1 MPKKKESFGADLIKA
16 MSEALAHADGSGGG
30 TATIHRIEVDTPDL
44 RLIREQLSLTQDE
57 MAHVLGVS
65 IHGYRKWEQGQR
77 RMSGPAANLLRVMEK
92 EPEAVLRALSA
103 A

>member
-1 MPKKKESFGADLIKA
+1 MAKKSSFGEDLTQA
-16 MSEALAHADGSGGG
+16 MTGALSHARGEAVDDVTVH
-30 TATIHRIEVDTPDL
+30 HVEVDLPDPKM
-44 RLIREQLSLTQDE
+44 IRRQLDLTQDQ
-57 MAHVLGVS
+57 MARVLGISV
-65 IHGYRKWEQGQR
+65 HGYRKWEQGHR

>member
-1 MPKKKESFGADLIKA
+1 MPGKKESFGADLIKA
-16 MSEALAHADGSGGG
+16 MSEALAHAEGKDNGA
-30 TATIHRIEVDTPDL
+30 TTIHQVEVDTPDL
-44 RLIREQLSLTQDE
+44 RLIREQLELTQDQ

-65 IHGYRKWEQGQR
+65 VHGYRKWEQGQR

>member
-1 MPKKKESFGADLIKA
+1 MAKNSNFGNDLIQA
-16 MSEALAHADGSGGG
+16 MTEALSHAKGETVEGV
-30 TATIHRIEVDTPDL
+30 TIHKIDVDMPDPK
-44 RLIREQLSLTQDE
+44 LIRRQLDLTQDQ
-57 MAHVLGVS
+57 MAQVLGMSV
-65 IHGYRKWEQGQR
+65 HGYRKWEQGHR

>member
-1 MPKKKESFGADLIKA
+1 MAKNSSFGEDLIQA
-16 MSEALAHADGSGGG
+16 MTEALSHARGEASEGV
-30 TATIHRIEVDTPDL
+30 TVRKIEVDMPDPK
-44 RLIREQLSLTQDE
+44 LIRQQLDLTQDQ
-57 MAHVLGVS
+57 MARVLGMSV
-65 IHGYRKWEQGQR
+65 HGYRKWEQGHR

>member
-1 MPKKKESFGADLIKA
+1 MPKKSNFGAELIQA
-16 MSEALAHADGSGGG
+16 MSEALAHADGESAG
-30 TATIHRIEVDTPDL
+30 ATIVREIEVDTPDPKQIRR
-44 RLIREQLSLTQDE
+44 RLELTQDQ
-57 MAHVLGVS
+57 MARVLGISVY
-65 IHGYRKWEQGQR
+65 GYRKWEQGHR

>member
-1 MPKKKESFGADLIKA
+1 MAKNSSFGEDLIQA
-16 MSEALAHADGSGGG
+16 MTEALSHAKGEAVEG
-30 TATIHRIEVDTPDL
+30 AAIRKIEVDMPDPK
-44 RLIREQLSLTQDE
+44 LIRRQLDLTQDQ
-57 MAHVLGVS
+57 MARVLGMSV
-65 IHGYRKWEQGQR
+65 HGYRKWEQGHR